1 MRMEEYG
8 MRSAIICFLF
18 AGAAVLWAADKS
30 LPLEEFSND
39 TVDITGHLILGQDN
53 VAQALGVASLPKTA
67 ENLVLVRVTVRPV
80 SEKPVPISVDDFTL
94 ISFRDGQRSVAFEPT
109 EVAGDSE
116 LVLKQITSKQGGL
129 LAEAGVPQWGSMAGV
144 GATPAAVNV
153 GSKMVTDKNK
163 QDEAFVSVLKR
174 QMVPEKPT
182 TKPVTGFLYFEID
195 GKVKPKDLTM
205 IYKTADDKLEMR
217 FAP

>member
-1 MRMEEYG
+1 
-8 MRSAIICFLF
+8 MRSAIICFLL
-18 AGAAVLWAADKS
+18 AGAAVLWATDKS

-53 VAQALGVASLPKTA
+53 VAQALGVASLPKAA
-67 ENLVLVRVTVRPV
+67 ENLVLVKVTFRPV
-80 SEKPVPISVDDFTL
+80 VDKPVPVSIDDFTL
-94 ISFRDGQRSVAFEPT
+94 LSNKDGQRSLAFEPT

-116 LVLKQITSKQGGL
+116 LVLNQITSKQGGL

-153 GSKMVTDKNK
+153 GSKMVTKKDA
-163 QDEAFVSVLKR
+163 QDESFVSVLKR
-174 QMVPEKPT
+174 QILPEKPT

-205 IYKTADDKLEMR
+205 IYKGQGDKLEMR

>member
-1 MRMEEYG
+1 

-18 AGAAVLWAADKS
+18 AGAAVLCAADKS
-30 LPLEEFSND
+30 LPLEEVSND
-39 TVDITGHLILGQDN
+39 TVDITGHLILGKDN
-53 VAQALGVASLPKTA
+53 VAQALGVASLPKAA
-67 ENLVLVRVTVRPV
+67 ENLVLVKVTFRPV
-80 SEKPVPISVDDFTL
+80 VDKPVPVNIDDFTL
-94 ISFRDGQRSVAFEPT
+94 LSNKDGQRSLAFEPT

-153 GSKMVTDKNK
+153 GSKMVTKKDA
-163 QDEAFVSVLKR
+163 QDESFVNVLKR
-174 QMVPEKPT
+174 QILPEKPT
-182 TKPVTGFLYFEID
+182 TNPVTGFLYFEID

-205 IYKTADDKLEMR
+205 IYKGQGDKLEMR

>member
-1 MRMEEYG
+1 MRVEEYG

-53 VAQALGVASLPKTA
+53 VAQALGVTSLPKAA
-67 ENLVLVRVTVRPV
+67 ENLVLVRVTFRPV
-80 SEKPVPISVDDFTL
+80 VDKPVPVSIDDFTL
-94 ISFRDGQRSVAFEPT
+94 LSNKDGQRSLAFEPT

-129 LAEAGVPQWGSMAGV
+129 LAEAGVPQWGSMAGI

-153 GSKMVTDKNK
+153 GSKMVTKKDA
-163 QDEAFVSVLKR
+163 QDESFVSVLKR
-174 QMVPEKPT
+174 QILPEKPT

-205 IYKTADDKLEMR
+205 IYKGQGDKLEMR